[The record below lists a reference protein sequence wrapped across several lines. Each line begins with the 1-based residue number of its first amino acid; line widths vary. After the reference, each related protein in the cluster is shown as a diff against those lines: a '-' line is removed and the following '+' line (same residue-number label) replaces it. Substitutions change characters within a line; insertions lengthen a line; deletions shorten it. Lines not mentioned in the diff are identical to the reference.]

1 VAQVPGVTGVVTA
14 YDSAD
19 PRLRS
24 KDGRASLMLVS
35 TAKTTDL
42 TLSLKQVADVRDTLT
57 NAVPGATVK
66 VGGDLAVMRDQML
79 TTQSDLVQGEGI
91 AIPILLVALLLVF
104 RGVRAALI
112 PVLGALVTV
121 SGALLLLLGVTKF
134 IDVASYAVD
143 VVLLFGIALAVDYSL
158 LMVNRFR
165 EERGAGHD
173 VPAAVT
179 DNHSHS

>member
-104 RGVRAALI
+104 RG
-112 PVLGALVTV
+112 
-121 SGALLLLLGVTKF
+121 
-134 IDVASYAVD
+134 
-143 VVLLFGIALAVDYSL
+143 
-158 LMVNRFR
+158 
-165 EERGAGHD
+165 GHGQ
-173 VPAAVT
+173 P
-179 DNHSHS
+179 